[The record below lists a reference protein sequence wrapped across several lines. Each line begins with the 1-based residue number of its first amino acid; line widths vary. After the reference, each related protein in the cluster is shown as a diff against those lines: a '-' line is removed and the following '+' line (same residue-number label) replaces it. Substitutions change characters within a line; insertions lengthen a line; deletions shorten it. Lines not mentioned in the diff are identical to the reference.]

1 MKCGIS
7 LCLTKEWNCLKDY
20 HVKYYY
26 YIKSNC
32 TYKTS
37 IYLYQGLDISYLPER
52 LDKTSFLLCSLSFLH
67 PYLMLLKICN
77 KSEKA
82 YKKWN
87 FFQKLTFVSSRDY
100 KEAKLW
106 SKCAGQRVKLV
117 QFACDLSQMEEWF
130 LCNFRRLAY
139 YQKSKNIM
147 ERPSVISW
155 AEAGFSLIV
164 DCTSFEYK
172 FDSQNI
178 RWQSLMDDFLLLI
191 NCQAT
196 FNILPKSLEDN

>member
-7 LCLTKEWNCLKDY
+7 LCLTKEWNCLDY

-37 IYLYQGLDISYLPER
+37 IFLYQGLDISYLPER
-52 LDKTSFLLCSLSFLH
+52 LDKTSFLLCSLSFLY

-117 QFACDLSQMEEWF
+117 QFACDLMEVRWKSDF
-130 LCNFRRLAY
+130 FAISDGWLTTRRAKILW
-139 YQKSKNIM
+139 KD
-147 ERPSVISW
+147 
-155 AEAGFSLIV
+155 L
-164 DCTSFEYK
+164 
-172 FDSQNI
+172 
-178 RWQSLMDDFLLLI
+178 QSLVEQRQGFLWLLTV
-191 NCQAT
+191 QALST
-196 FNILPKSLEDN
+196 SLTART